1 MKNMK
6 AQQGFTLIELMIVV
20 AIIGILASVAVPQYQ
35 GYVARAKVMDTYSVA
50 GATKTLLAGYFNDY
64 GEFPAAGSVEETAI
78 EDGILAS
85 EYASAVAYAPD
96 AGDSNKA
103 SITITMDNVIG
114 DVNGTFLV
122 LDFDASGAT
131 FTLDCATNTTI
142 PDAYLPKECK

>member
-1 MKNMK
+1 MKNIK

-50 GATKTLLAGYFNDY
+50 AATKTILANYFNDY
-64 GEFPAAGSVEETAI
+64 GAFPALGTIEETAI

-85 EYASAVAYAPD
+85 EYASVVAYAPD
-96 AGDSNKA
+96 AGDPNQG
-103 SITITMDNVIG
+103 SITITMANVISA
-114 DVNGTFLV
+114 VNGTFLV
-122 LDFDASGAT
+122 IDFDASGPT

-142 PDAYLPKECK
+142 PEAYLPKECK